1 MELICFSQKYS
12 FLLIRFFF
20 HLPPPSSKCSPIQIA
35 FRYLHNLI
43 FDLDL
48 SISYG
53 FHAREGCKNLV
64 VFKTGELL
72 YYVAAVAVF
81 FRRIEERGEGR
92 DTQRHYLGHTED
104 ISW

>member
-1 MELICFSQKYS
+1 MFFSEVQFFVDTIYFFICPPT
-12 FLLIRFFF
+12 LLKM
-20 HLPPPSSKCSPIQIA
+20 LSNP
-35 FRYLHNLI
+35 YLHNLI

>member
-1 MELICFSQKYS
+1 MFFSEVQ
-12 FLLIRFFF
+12 FFVDMIYF
-20 HLPPPSSKCSPIQIA
+20 FIPPPSSKCSPIQIA
-35 FRYLHNLI
+35 FHYLHNLI

>member
-1 MELICFSQKYS
+1 MDVSLSKQSKNKIK
-12 FLLIRFFF
+12 INVF
-20 HLPPPSSKCSPIQIA
+20 HRRKKIHSVSV
-35 FRYLHNLI
+35 N

-48 SISYG
+48 LLSYG
-53 FHAREGCKNLV
+53 FHAREGCKSLV
-64 VFKTGELL
+64 VFRTGELL

-81 FRRIEERGEGR
+81 YRRNDERGDEKG

>member
-1 MELICFSQKYS
+1 MFFSEIQFFVDKIFFS
-12 FLLIRFFF
+12 FA
-20 HLPPPSSKCSPIQIA
+20 PPSSKCSPIQIA

>member
-1 MELICFSQKYS
+1 MFFSEIQFFVDKIFFS
-12 FLLIRFFF
+12 FA
-20 HLPPPSSKCSPIQIA
+20 PPPSSKCSPIQIA
-35 FRYLHNLI
+35 FHYLHNLI

>member
-1 MELICFSQKYS
+1 MIY
-12 FLLIRFFF
+12 FLKKF
-20 HLPPPSSKCSPIQIA
+20 SKCSTPQVA
-35 FRYLHNLI
+35 FHDQYSLT

-53 FHAREGCKNLV
+53 FHTREGCKNLV

>member
-1 MELICFSQKYS
+1 MFFSEIQFFVDK
-12 FLLIRFFF
+12 IFFF
-20 HLPPPSSKCSPIQIA
+20 ICPPPSSKCSPIQIA

>member
-1 MELICFSQKYS
+1 MFFSEVQ
-12 FLLIRFFF
+12 FFVDMIYF
-20 HLPPPSSKCSPIQIA
+20 FIPPPSSKGSPIQIA
-35 FRYLHNLI
+35 FHYLHNLI

>member
-1 MELICFSQKYS
+1 MTITVLT
-12 FLLIRFFF
+12 
-20 HLPPPSSKCSPIQIA
+20 
-35 FRYLHNLI
+35 

>member
-1 MELICFSQKYS
+1 MFFSEIQFFVDK
-12 FLLIRFFF
+12 IFFF
-20 HLPPPSSKCSPIQIA
+20 ICPPPPSSKCSPIQIA

>member
-1 MELICFSQKYS
+1 MFFSEIQFFVDK
-12 FLLIRFFF
+12 IFFF
-20 HLPPPSSKCSPIQIA
+20 ICPPSSKCSPIQIA

>member
-1 MELICFSQKYS
+1 MFFLGKQFIIDMIYFS
-12 FLLIRFFF
+12 FF
-20 HLPPPSSKCSPIQIA
+20 PPKCSTTQIA
-35 FRYLHNLI
+35 FHYLHNLT

-48 SISYG
+48 STSYG

>member
-1 MELICFSQKYS
+1 MFFSEIQFFVDK
-12 FLLIRFFF
+12 IFFF
-20 HLPPPSSKCSPIQIA
+20 ICPPPLLKMLSNPIA

-43 FDLDL
+43 SDLDL